1 MSCVGAGMA
10 VTFPCG
16 HGPFAGAAVRK
27 EQVMAHY
34 LGIDVGTSGTKALVM
49 NASGKVL
56 ATATAEHGIYSPRP
70 GWSEQKPDEWWAST
84 VQAVR
89 AAVRRSGVA
98 PASIAG
104 IGLSGQMHGLVIL
117 DGSGKPLR
125 PSLIW
130 NDQRTAPQA
139 AEIEAKAG
147 GRSKLIALVG
157 NAAMTS
163 FTLTKLLWVRQH
175 EPRIYDRIR
184 HLLLP
189 KDYVRLRL
197 TGEYV
202 GEVSDMS
209 GTLMLDQRKRD
220 WSKTILSMF
229 QIDPAILPPVV
240 ESHEVTGR
248 LTSAAARQLGLKA
261 GAIVVG
267 GGGDQPIGAVGN
279 GVVRD
284 GLVSATMGTSGV
296 VYTHSGEYRV
306 DPQSRINTFCSCVAG
321 QWCMFGCVLAAGG
334 SFQWL
339 RNTLGAAEMAQ
350 AKRRKVDP
358 YELLTAEAAQA
369 PAGCEGVFWLPYL
382 TGERTPHPDPN
393 ARAGWIGL
401 HSRTTRKELIRA
413 VLEGATF
420 AMGDV
425 VDLLRARGVNVRQA
439 RLSGG
444 GARSAFWR
452 QLQADVYGCACA
464 TINSEEGPAY
474 GASLLA
480 AVGAGEYRDIQQAC
494 GAAVKVVRTI
504 RPNPKAKALY
514 RRLHEQYDRLY
525 PALKEEFASMAK
537 L

>member
-1 MSCVGAGMA
+1 MA
-10 VTFPCG
+10 NF
-16 HGPFAGAAVRK
+16 
-27 EQVMAHY
+27 

-49 NASGKVL
+49 NAKGKVL
-56 ATATAEHGIYSPRP
+56 ATATAEHPIYSPHP
-70 GWSEQKPDEWWAST
+70 GWSEQKPEEWWDSVRHAT
-84 VQAVR
+84 RAV
-89 AAVRRSGVA
+89 VKKSKVK
-98 PASIAG
+98 PASIAAL
-104 IGLSGQMHGLVIL
+104 GLSGQMHGLVIT
-117 DGSGKPLR
+117 DGAGRPLR

-139 AEIEAKAG
+139 AAIEKKVG
-147 GRSKLIALVG
+147 GRSRLIALVG

-189 KDYVRLRL
+189 KDYIRLKL
-197 TGEYV
+197 TGEYI

-209 GTLMLDQRKRD
+209 GTLMLDQKQRT
-220 WSKTILSMF
+220 WSKQIISTF
-229 QIDPAILPPVV
+229 QLDASILPPVV

-248 LTSAAARQLGLKA
+248 LTETAAKALGLKP
-261 GAIVVG
+261 GVIVVG

-296 VYTHSGEYRV
+296 VYTHSGKYRV

-321 QWCMFGCVLAAGG
+321 EWCMFGCVLAAGG

-339 RNTLGAAEMAQ
+339 RNTLGAAEVAE
-350 AKRRKVDP
+350 AKRKKVDP
-358 YELLTAEAAQA
+358 YELLTAAAAEA
-369 PAGCEGVFWLPYL
+369 PAGCEGVYWLPYL

-393 ARAGWIGL
+393 ARAGWIGVN
-401 HSRTTRKELIRA
+401 SRTGRNELIRA
-413 VLEGATF
+413 VMEGATF

-425 VDLLRARGVNVRQA
+425 VDLMRARGVKISQV

-452 QLQADVYGCACA
+452 QMQADIYGSTCA
-464 TINSEEGPAY
+464 TINSAEGPAY

-480 AVGAGEYRDIQQAC
+480 AVGAGEYRDIRQAC
-494 GAAVKVVRTI
+494 AAAVKVVRTVK
-504 RPNPKAKALY
+504 PNPRTKRLY
-514 RRLHEQYDRLY
+514 RNLHDQYDRLY
-525 PALKEEFASMAK
+525 PALAGEFQRMAK